1 MTTGITAALTRGT
14 PGIIQNVNSVAARM
28 EKITTGVTKRMEAGN
43 TALPHHRWVWM
54 SRTMWKLQYMESSVV
69 VPVLKEDQHIIG
81 ANISERRI
89 LGIIAPQAP
98 NSPSTTCTARI
109 NAHAGMRSITGVTQP
124 TAGITVHQ
132 QLLLETSAVDTRLRL
147 PISLSGSLLYLWA
160 SCVASDCVSFLKGYV
175 KNYLENI

>member
-1 MTTGITAALTRGT
+1 MTTGITAALTHGT

-28 EKITTGVTKRMEAGN
+28 EKNTTGVTRRMEVGN
-43 TALPHHRWVWM
+43 TAPLRHRWAWM
-54 SRTMWKLQYMESSVV
+54 SRTMWKLQFMESSVV
-69 VPVLKEDQHIIG
+69 VPVLKEDQDIISVI
-81 ANISERRI
+81 ISERSI
-89 LGIIAPQAP
+89 LGTIAPRTP
-98 NSPSTTCTARI
+98 NSPSTMCTARI
-109 NAHAGMRSITGVTQP
+109 NAHAGVRSITGATQP

-132 QLLLETSAVDTRLRL
+132 QLLLETTAVDTRLRL